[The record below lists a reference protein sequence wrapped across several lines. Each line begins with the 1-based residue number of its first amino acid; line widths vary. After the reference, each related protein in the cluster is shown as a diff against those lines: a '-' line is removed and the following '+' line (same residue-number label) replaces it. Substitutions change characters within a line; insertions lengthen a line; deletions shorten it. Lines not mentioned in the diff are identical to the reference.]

1 MGSYTGRGLLPTS
14 VVQFQINYCIRMS
27 VCRSRSSSSGRNED
41 SVKRDQRSSSIADED
56 NPTVTMTTI
65 SRSRSV
71 SPPARPASK
80 SPSRSKSRQRIR
92 SRGRETSRGRNRS
105 RGRSDLGG
113 RARSRSKRLSSH
125 RRPRSKRRSSKSRSR
140 SSRRRNNEEGY
151 RVHVADIN
159 AECRK
164 KDLER
169 IFMKYGPLKEIWLA
183 SYAPFYAFIVYRH
196 RTDAEDAASGADGET
211 IAGRRIRVSPARP
224 RTVGP
229 RDRFIPDKYSRDRDD
244 NYRGRDY
251 DRRDYD
257 RRDSDRRDYREDRY
271 YSRSRY

>member
-1 MGSYTGRGLLPTS
+1 MAHEEESVDKRGREEVEEGERERTRSKTGSPERSLSRGS
-14 VVQFQINYCIRMS
+14 SRRR
-27 VCRSRSSSSGRNED
+27 RSRSGR
-41 SVKRDQRSSSIADED
+41 R
-56 NPTVTMTTI
+56 
-65 SRSRSV
+65 SRSRT
-71 SPPARPASK
+71 
-80 SPSRSKSRQRIR
+80 RSR
-92 SRGRETSRGRNRS
+92 SRGGER
-105 RGRSDLGG
+105 
-113 RARSRSKRLSSH
+113 
-125 RRPRSKRRSSKSRSR
+125 R
-140 SSRRRNNEEGY
+140 SSRRSRSRTPESSEGY
-151 RVHVADIN
+151 RLHVADISE
-159 AECRK
+159 ECRK

-244 NYRGRDY
+244 YYRGRDY

-257 RRDSDRRDYREDRY
+257 RRDSERRDYREDRY